1 MNQYEMLNNT
11 KKVIV
16 GFSGG
21 ADSSA
26 LLHFLFVHASNF
38 GKNFIV
44 EAVHI
49 NHNLRGEESLRDELS
64 SKEFCKKLNIKLHIK
79 KNRRSKNIRNKKNWN
94 RRSGKNC
101 EI

>member
-1 MNQYEMLNNT
+1 MLNNT
-11 KKVIV
+11 KKIIV

-64 SKEFCKKLNIKLHIK
+64 SKELSINRAIYSFREKIKHKIA
-79 KNRRSKNIRNKKNWN
+79 
-94 RRSGKNC
+94 C
-101 EI
+101 